1 MALDLGEEK
10 AGMTVPDLTPEQQME
25 RFRPEEPI
33 GPRIIRWVVSI
44 AIIVPFIWAVIGLEI
59 SPERIWR
66 APSEIWILLRGMF
79 PPDFDNSGRIAS
91 KLLESIYI
99 AWIGTV
105 MGAIFSFPLSFM
117 AATNVA
123 PRWMTIP
130 TRGILSAIRA
140 FPELI
145 LAVILIVPFGLGAFT
160 GALAIGL
167 HSIGTLGK
175 LSSEVIEGVDDGPIE
190 AIGSAGGTLPLQ
202 IRYGIIPQAMP
213 TIVAYWLYRFE
224 INIRASAVLGLVGA
238 GGIGAEIVARLS
250 FRADWPKAGAA
261 LIATVAVV
269 LVVDAVS
276 SSIRRRIITGQPST
290 SMLSKGMV
298 AITGA
303 GRPPS
308 TELEA

>member
-1 MALDLGEEK
+1 
-10 AGMTVPDLTPEQQME
+10 MTVPDLAPDQISDEP
-25 RFRPEEPI
+25 RPKEPLA
-33 GPRIIRWVVSI
+33 PKIIRWVVGV
-44 AIIVPFIWAVIGLEI
+44 AIVVPFIWAAAGLNVSAEHI
-59 SPERIWR
+59 YR
-66 APSEIWILLRGMF
+66 APGEVWTLLTGMF
-79 PPDFDNSGRIAS
+79 PPNFEDSGRIVS

-99 AWIGTV
+99 AWIGTM

-130 TRGILSAIRA
+130 TRGFLSGIRA

-145 LAVILIVPFGLGAFT
+145 LAIIFIVPFGLGAFT
-160 GALAIGL
+160 GALAIGI

-190 AIGSAGGTLPLQ
+190 AIGSAGGTLALQ
-202 IRYGIIPQAMP
+202 MRYGIVPQAMP

-238 GGIGAEIVARLS
+238 GGIGSEIVNRLR

-261 LIATVAVV
+261 LLATIAVV
-269 LVVDAVS
+269 LLVDTAS
-276 SSIRRRIITGQPST
+276 SAIRRRIITGQPTKSV
-290 SMLSKGMV
+290 LSKTMV
-298 AITGA
+298 ALTGA

-308 TELEA
+308 TELAE

>member
-1 MALDLGEEK
+1 
-10 AGMTVPDLTPEQQME
+10 MTVPDLSPNHEMAQL
-25 RFRPEEPI
+25 RPKEPI
-33 GPRIIRWVVSI
+33 RPRIIRWVI
-44 AIIVPFIWAVIGLEI
+44 AILIIVPYLWAVIGLEI
-59 SPERIWR
+59 SPDRILG
-66 APSEIWILLRGMF
+66 APAEIWVLLTGMF
-79 PPDFDNSGRIAS
+79 PPDFTDSGRIVA

-99 AWIGTV
+99 AWIGTM

-123 PRWMTIP
+123 PRWMATP
-130 TRGILSAIRA
+130 VRALLSAIRA

-145 LAVILIVPFGLGAFT
+145 LAVILIVPFGLGPFT

-175 LSSEVIEGVDDGPIE
+175 LSSEVIEGVDEGPIE
-190 AIGSAGGTLPLQ
+190 AIGSSGGTLALQ
-202 IRYGIIPQAMP
+202 MRYGIVPQAMP

-261 LIATVAVV
+261 LLATIGVV
-269 LVVDAVS
+269 LLVDAVS

-290 SMLSKGMV
+290 TMLSKGMV

-308 TELEA
+308 TEIEA

>member
-1 MALDLGEEK
+1 
-10 AGMTVPDLTPEQQME
+10 MTVPDLAPRHNSETL
-25 RFRPEEPI
+25 RPDEPMK
-33 GPRIIRWVVSI
+33 GRVIRAIVAVVI
-44 AIIVPFIWAVIGLEI
+44 VVPFIWAAVGLEI
-59 SPERIWR
+59 SAERLVN
-66 APSEIWILLRGMF
+66 APAEIWTLLTGMF
-79 PPDFDNSGRIAS
+79 PPDFEDSGRIVA

-123 PRWMTIP
+123 PRWISVP
-130 TRGILSAIRA
+130 TRAFLSAIRA

-175 LSSEVIEGVDDGPIE
+175 LSSEVIEGVDGGPVE

-202 IRYGIIPQAMP
+202 MRYGIVPQAMP
-213 TIVAYWLYRFE
+213 NIVAYWLYRFE

-238 GGIGAEIVARLS
+238 GGIGAEIVARLQ

-261 LIATVAVV
+261 LIATVVVV
-269 LVVDAVS
+269 LMIDTVS

-290 SMLSKGMV
+290 SLLSKGMI
-298 AITGA
+298 ALTGA

-308 TELEA
+308 TEIQP